1 MIIVIFILAAISL
14 WLPRE
19 RILQRYFSL
28 IACIILGCIIGLRSF
43 DSGTDTLAYV
53 RYFESIDTNAIQ
65 LEPIF
70 YLYTLFFNF
79 LGSETAYIFSLSILP
94 LVFIHY
100 SCVTLNVDRPVL
112 VICLFLSFVPGIDLI
127 TNGLRQGLALTML
140 LVVVAI
146 ASHRPAIRTFLYTI
160 PVLIHFSG
168 LMVVI
173 ADLSSRRMGTRI
185 VSAVLALACLSIL
198 SWQVI
203 SANFLVDIL
212 TGFLGTSFPII
223 EKLIRYLINTKS
235 ILSNTVYLYF
245 LVTSVFLACAIA
257 FLYKELDQPRG
268 QPLEVIYK
276 ISVLLFLGFGLVSF
290 SAFAYR
296 FMFIAFVFQVVTL
309 GVLMDWRGEQAITK
323 ILYLFLISAGS
334 AITYTTNTMA
344 NSTFLDVL

>member
-1 MIIVIFILAAISL
+1 M
-14 WLPRE
+14 
-19 RILQRYFSL
+19 
-28 IACIILGCIIGLRSF
+28 LGCIIGLRSF

-79 LGSETAYIFSLSILP
+79 IGSETVYIFSLSILP

-100 SCVTLNVDRPVL
+100 SCIALNVDRPVL

-146 ASHRPAIRTFLYTI
+146 ASHRPVMRTFLYGI

-168 LMVVI
+168 IMVMI
-173 ADLSSRRMGTRI
+173 ADLTSRRMGTRI
-185 VSAVLALACLSIL
+185 VSAVFVLACISIL

-245 LVTSVFLACAIA
+245 LGTSAFLACAIA

-268 QPLEVIYK
+268 PSLEVFYR
-276 ISVLLFLGFGLVSF
+276 ISVFLFLGFGLVSF

-309 GVLMDWRGEQAITK
+309 GVLMDWRGEHAITK
-323 ILYLFLISAGS
+323 TLYLFLISAGS

>member
-1 MIIVIFILAAISL
+1 MIIVILMLATTSL

-19 RILQRYFSL
+19 EILQRYLSL
-28 IACIILGCIIGLRSF
+28 IACVVLGCIIGLRSF
-43 DSGTDTLAYV
+43 DTGTDTLAYV
-53 RYFESIDTNAIQ
+53 RYFEAIDTNASQ
-65 LEPIF
+65 LEPAF

-79 LGSETAYIFSLSILP
+79 IGSDTAYIFSLSILP
-94 LVFIHY
+94 LFFIHY
-100 SCVTLNVDRPVL
+100 ACITLKVDRPAL

-146 ASHRPAIRTFLYTI
+146 SSHRPIIRTLCYVI
-160 PVLIHFSG
+160 PVLIHFSSI
-168 LMVVI
+168 MVVI
-173 ADLSSRRMGTRI
+173 ADLVSRRMGPRI
-185 VSAVLALACLSIL
+185 ISSAMVLACMLIL
-198 SWQVI
+198 SWKVI
-203 SANFLVDIL
+203 SANFLVDL
-212 TGFLGTSFPII
+212 LSGFLGTSFPII

-245 LVTSVFLACAIA
+245 LLTSIFLACAST
-257 FLYKELDQPRG
+257 FLYKQLDDPRC
-268 QPLEVIYK
+268 QSLEVFYR

-309 GVLMDWRGEQAITK
+309 GVLMDSRGEQAITK
-323 ILYLFLISAGS
+323 TLYLFVISAGS